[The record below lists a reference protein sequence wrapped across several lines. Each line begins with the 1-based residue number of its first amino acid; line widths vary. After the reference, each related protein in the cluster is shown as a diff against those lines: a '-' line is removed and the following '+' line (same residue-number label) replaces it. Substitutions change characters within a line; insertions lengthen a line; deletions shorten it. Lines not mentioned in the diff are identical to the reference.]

1 MLRNNDL
8 VDTVAQQVLLM
19 CTEAVCVA
27 ATLMT
32 LLRARYVLGLAP
44 TYMVLGVMFHLAGFL
59 AGSLYVRVTPT
70 LAMSP
75 GSVVLFPANILV
87 VLFAYIHGD
96 AYEARKVIYGL
107 FAANVV
113 TVLLGAL
120 IGQHLPSVIAIN
132 PLDLS
137 PQVFVGSPRIALVGA
152 SVLWADT
159 VLIVVLYEWL
169 RRRLVGIRFLPIWLS
184 MVLVLSFDTVLFAT
198 GSFVETPAYAS
209 ILLSG
214 LLGKS
219 VVGSFYALVLFG
231 YIRIFKENAPNTE
244 HYRALG
250 DVFQVLLYRER
261 YETLRL
267 QTQRDALTE
276 VNNRRYFE
284 EALPEALLQAEKSG
298 QPLTLLMVD
307 VDYFKLINDRAG
319 HLEGD
324 RTLRAVAAALTRAVR
339 GSDSVCR
346 YGGEEFAILLPDTS
360 MAQGEALARRILTTT
375 AREVRWGAGEAKVE
389 PVTVTVG
396 VATSE
401 ETSSADAL
409 IRLADERLYEGK
421 HAGRN
426 CVFGEKLSRA
436 TDSLP
441 PPRPSAAP

>member
-1 MLRNNDL
+1 M
-8 VDTVAQQVLLM
+8 LLM

-27 ATLMT
+27 AALMT

-59 AGSLYVRVTPT
+59 AGTLYVRITPT
-70 LAMSP
+70 LVMSP

-120 IGQHLPSVIAIN
+120 IGQHLPSAIAIT
-132 PLDLS
+132 PLGLS
-137 PQVFVGSPRIALVGA
+137 PEVFVGSPRIALVGA
-152 SVLWADT
+152 SVLFADT

-169 RRRLVGIRFLPIWLS
+169 RRRLIKLRFLPIWLS
-184 MVLVLSFDTVLFAT
+184 MVVVLAFDTVLFAT
-198 GSFVETPAYAS
+198 GSFVETPAYTS
-209 ILLSG
+209 ILRSG

-231 YIRIFKENAPNTE
+231 YIRIFKENSPNTE

-267 QTQRDALTE
+267 ETQRDALTG
-276 VNNRRYFE
+276 VNNRRHFE
-284 EALPEALLQAEKSG
+284 EALPEALLQAQKTG

-307 VDYFKLINDRAG
+307 VDYFKRINDRAG
-319 HLEGD
+319 HVEGD
-324 RTLRAVAAALTRAVR
+324 RTLRSVAAALTRAVR

-360 MAQGEALARRILTTT
+360 LAQGEALARRILTTT
-375 AREVRWGAGEAKVE
+375 SRECRWGVGEAKLE

-396 VATSE
+396 VATSDA
-401 ETSSADAL
+401 TGSADAL
-409 IRLADERLYEGK
+409 IRLADERLYRGK

-426 CVFGEKLSRA
+426 CVVGEKVSTA
-436 TDSLP
+436 SESLP

>member
-1 MLRNNDL
+1 M
-8 VDTVAQQVLLM
+8 DTVAQQLLLM
-19 CTEAVCVA
+19 SAEAVCVVA
-27 ATLMT
+27 ALMT

-44 TYMVLGVMFHLAGFL
+44 AYMVLGVMFHLAGFL

-137 PQVFVGSPRIALVGA
+137 PQVFLGSPRIALVGA

-169 RRRLVGIRFLPIWLS
+169 RRRLLGIRFLPIWLS
-184 MVLVLSFDTVLFAT
+184 MVLVLCFDTVLFAT
-198 GSFVETPAYAS
+198 GSFVETPAYTS

-219 VVGSFYALVLFG
+219 VVGSFYALALFG
-231 YIRIFKENAPNTE
+231 YIRVFKENAPNTE

-284 EALPEALLQAEKSG
+284 EALPEALLQAKKS
-298 QPLTLLMVD
+298 
-307 VDYFKLINDRAG
+307 
-319 HLEGD
+319 
-324 RTLRAVAAALTRAVR
+324 AAALTRAVR

-375 AREVRWGAGEAKVE
+375 SRECHWGVGDAKLE
-389 PVTVTVG
+389 PVTVTIG
-396 VATSE
+396 VATSD

-409 IRLADERLYEGK
+409 IRLADERLYRGK

-426 CVFGEKLSRA
+426 CVVGEKISTSSESL
-436 TDSLP
+436 LP
-441 PPRPSAAP
+441 PQPSATP